1 MFNLTTTHLTAWL
14 IALSLAAAIT
24 DARGGLIPNWLT
36 LPSLLLAPLVQFSVA
51 GPGACAHSL
60 LGAVCCGLVPLLLFG
75 LRAMGGGD
83 VKLFAAIGAV
93 AGAGLGLEIQITSY
107 AMIALYALC
116 TLAHRGQMLATL
128 GRSLALL
135 LAPFR
140 PKAKRA
146 LPPPEAMLSLRLG
159 PAIFAAT
166 VSVLLAGTFQV

>member
-1 MFNLTTTHLTAWL
+1 MFHLTTTHLTAWL
-14 IALSLAAAIT
+14 IALSLIAAIT

-36 LPSLLLAPLVQFSVA
+36 LPSLLLAPLFQFAIA

-60 LGAVCCGLVPLLLFG
+60 LGAICCGLVPLLLFG

-83 VKLFAAIGAV
+83 VKLFAAIGAI
-93 AGAGLGLEIQITSY
+93 AGAGLGLEIQLTSY
-107 AMIALYALC
+107 AMVALYALC
-116 TLAHRGQMLATL
+116 LLAHRGQLLATL

-140 PKAKRA
+140 PKTKRA
-146 LPPPEAMLSLRLG
+146 LPPPEAMISLRLG

-166 VSVLLAGTFQV
+166 VSMVVEAAWQV